1 MSPRVLTISL
11 LGLSIY
17 FCGLLGTAIAHA
29 EEYTIGQKNKLF
41 ILDGKV
47 VDTITV
53 KQGDTI
59 NFMND
64 DPWFHNIYSLSKTKT
79 FDLGSYPQGESRAVT
94 FDKKGVMEI
103 ECAIHPDMHL
113 KVIVK

>member
-1 MSPRVLTISL
+1 MSLRIFAISL
-11 LGLSIY
+11 IGLSIY
-17 FCGLLGTAIAHA
+17 IYGLLGSAIAHA
-29 EEYTIGQKNKLF
+29 QEYTIGQKNKLF
-41 ILDGKV
+41 MLDGKV
-47 VDTITV
+47 IDTITI
-53 KQGDTI
+53 KQGDTV

-64 DPWFHNIYSLSKTKT
+64 DPWFHNIYSLSNTKT

>member
-1 MSPRVLTISL
+1 MYTKSFVIGFLTLSLYLCSL
-11 LGLSIY
+11 LATP
-17 FCGLLGTAIAHA
+17 TAVA
-29 EEYTIGQKNKLF
+29 EDYTIGQKDKLF
-41 ILDGKV
+41 VLDGKV
-47 VDTITV
+47 IDTITV

-79 FDLGSYPQGESRAVT
+79 FDLGSYPQGESRSVT

-103 ECAIHPDMHL
+103 ECAIHPNMHL